1 MNTARLIST
10 AVQCPDAAYYRL
22 VPGVW
27 TESVSYYILLVGFH
41 STGVT
46 TTEGAER
53 SAGP

>member
-1 MNTARLIST
+1 MNTARIIGT
-10 AVQCPDAAYYRL
+10 AVQYPDAAYYRL

-27 TESVSYYILLVGFH
+27 AESVSYYMLLAGFR